1 MSRPLRVLLFI
12 AGALL
17 LVIGLTFLLKGKEIR
32 RLFAVN
38 NLFKEEN
45 IVHNFSHMPELFF
58 HEELDRGNHPI
69 SELPRDP
76 QTLPNLDEWAEE
88 RALTAI
94 VVLHD
99 GSLVFEDYYQNT
111 NDTDLRI
118 SWSVAKSFLSALT
131 GILLDEG
138 AIDSIDDP
146 VTKYV
151 PSLVGSAYDGATLK
165 DALQMST
172 GVEFNEDY
180 LDPKSDINRMGRALA
195 LGKSM
200 DRFADA
206 LRKKR
211 DPPGQ
216 HWHYVSI
223 DTHVVGMVIRGATGQ
238 RVSDLM
244 AEKIIQPLAPEQAPI
259 YITDKLGVAF
269 VLGGLNL
276 RTRDY
281 ARFGQMFLQ
290 NGNYQNQ
297 QIVPAAW
304 VKESTRPSANTE
316 DDEPGYG
323 YFWWTPDK
331 TSNGEYFARG
341 IYGQY
346 VYINENTN
354 TVIAINSADRKFRD
368 PGAHEQNLEMFRA
381 ISTTL
386 HENAEHADHDAEHA
400 DVDTKNDRNAPAPED
415 AAPDHE
421 DDAHL
426 DAAE

>member
-1 MSRPLRVLLFI
+1 MSRPLRILLFI

-17 LVIGLTFLLKGKEIR
+17 LVVGLTFLLKGKEIR

-45 IVHNFSHMPELFF
+45 IVYNFSHMPELFF
-58 HEELDRGNHPI
+58 NEELDRGHAPV

-76 QTLPNLDEWAEE
+76 HTLPNLDEWVDA
-88 RALTAI
+88 RSLTAI

-99 GSLVFEDYYQNT
+99 GALGFEAYYHNT
-111 NDTDLRI
+111 KDSDLRT

-131 GILLDEG
+131 GILVDEG
-138 AIDSIDDP
+138 AIESIDDP

-151 PSLVGSAYDGATLK
+151 PSLVGTAYDGATLK

-200 DRFADA
+200 DRFAEA

-211 DPPGQ
+211 DAPGQ

-223 DTHVVGMVIRGATGQ
+223 DTHVVGMVIEGATGQ
-238 RVSDLM
+238 RVADLM
-244 AEKIIQPLAPEQAPI
+244 AAKIIQPLALEQAPI

-290 NGNYQNQ
+290 EGAYQDQ
-297 QIVPAAW
+297 QIVPASW
-304 VKESTRPSANTE
+304 VRESTRPSANTE
-316 DDEPGYG
+316 EDQPGYG
-323 YFWWTPDK
+323 YFWWTPDR
-331 TSNGEYFARG
+331 TSDGEYFARG

-346 VYINENTN
+346 VYINEDTKV
-354 TVIAINSADRKFRD
+354 VIAINSADRKFRD
-368 PGAHEQNLEMFRA
+368 PGAHEQNLEMFRT
-381 ISTTL
+381 ISDAL
-386 HENAEHADHDAEHA
+386 HA
-400 DVDTKNDRNAPAPED
+400 
-415 AAPDHE
+415 
-421 DDAHL
+421 
-426 DAAE
+426 